1 MNKHEPGVG
10 DNVISR
16 SELKG
21 FVDRIESVNGE
32 IAELQDDVKEIKK
45 EARGKGYDPKIIDW
59 VIKQRKIDPRVRE
72 VEQEMREAY
81 MIALGMME

>member
-45 EARGKGYDPKIIDW
+45 EAKGKGYDLKIIDW

>member
-1 MNKHEPGVG
+1 MATAAVG

-21 FVDRIESVNGE
+21 FVERIEALNGE
-32 IAELQDDVKEIKK
+32 IDDLKDDVKEVKK
-45 EARGKGYDPKIIDW
+45 EAKDKGYDPKTIEW
-59 VIKQRKIDPRVRE
+59 VIRQRKLDPRVRE